1 MADAPSDPAK
11 ILALFNH
18 LNRATVAELP
28 RCNAKIADQ
37 LSVLLA
43 IRRFNREE
51 HCATCEAL
59 ATHLKLSIDRT
70 IAAANAL
77 ARSGFVEAFTTTIEY
92 AGASRTAIAF
102 RIPNDTQA
110 NHFLERGA

>member
-11 ILALFNH
+11 ILALFDH
-18 LNRATVAELP
+18 LNRPTAAEHP
-28 RCNAKIADQ
+28 RCNTKIADQ

-43 IRRFNREE
+43 IRRFNLEG

-59 ATHLKLSIDRT
+59 ATHLELSIDRT

-77 ARSGFVEAFTTTIEY
+77 ALSGFVEAFTTTIEC
-92 AGASRTAIAF
+92 AGGCRTAIAF
-102 RIPNDTQA
+102 RIPNDTQVI
-110 NHFLERGA
+110 HFLERGA